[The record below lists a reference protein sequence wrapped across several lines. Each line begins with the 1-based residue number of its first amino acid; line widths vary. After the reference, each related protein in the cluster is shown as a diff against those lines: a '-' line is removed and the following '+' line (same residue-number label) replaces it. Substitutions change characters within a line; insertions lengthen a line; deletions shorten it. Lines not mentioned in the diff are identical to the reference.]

1 MNWCGA
7 WRTSPRNWP
16 RRWTTRWMAWWRRPW
31 TRTCGQ
37 SEKTLVRAGKAEG
50 VDYRTV
56 LIRQS
61 DHAGYYP
68 DATPL
73 YIKLIFAPDGKKI
86 FGAQV
91 LGKKG
96 VDKRIDVIAAAMHF
110 NASVFDLK
118 QLELAYAPPFSSAKD
133 PVNMLGFVAE
143 NVVNGLV
150 SFAKWD
156 VVETSSRSEERRV
169 GKECRSR
176 WSPYH

>member
-1 MNWCGA
+1 M
-7 WRTSPRNWP
+7 
-16 RRWTTRWMAWWRRPW
+16 
-31 TRTCGQ
+31 
-37 SEKTLVRAGKAEG
+37 LVRAGKAEG

-156 VVETSSRSEERRV
+156 VVETHDPAKTAILDVREDWERKIATSREIGRASCRERV
-169 GKECRSR
+169 
-176 WSPYH
+176 